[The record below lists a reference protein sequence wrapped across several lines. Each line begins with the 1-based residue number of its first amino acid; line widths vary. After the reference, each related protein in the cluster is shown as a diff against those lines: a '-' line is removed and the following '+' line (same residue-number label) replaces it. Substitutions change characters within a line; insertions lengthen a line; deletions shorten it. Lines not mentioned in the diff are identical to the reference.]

1 MAVNSAKRREKTER
15 VTAAMKGDERI
26 LSEDNYMRD
35 LILNLNY
42 YNSHSDDKE
51 KKKWF
56 ISHYA
61 KIDKKIA
68 VELLKVDEAHF
79 RTAGVLARMVDMGSV
94 LHETEQTHLDTNTEK
109 LLAQIK
115 TRQKSQDKQDKKDAD
130 AAKAA
135 APSNV
140 ISIQQRMEEKAH
152 DLAGEIEG
160 AIDDFVL
167 NGCKSEFSTKN
178 YLLANQVA
186 GPIAKRIGEL
196 FVGTA
201 KEIEDAIAGIDAQL
215 VEGYSHFNKREL
227 KKFSEFLQGIIS
239 DCNQMVQT
247 AKANRAPRK
256 LKPVS
261 PIKMTAKMKYLK
273 EFSELNLKS
282 VSPTG
287 IIGSS
292 EVWFYNTK
300 YRRVG
305 VYRAENGTVSVK
317 GTTIIGFDIKESKAF
332 TLRKPEEFFK
342 GLAMGKRALTNA
354 LKTLKTK
361 PSQPNG
367 RINEETIIL
376 GAF

>member
-1 MAVNSAKRREKTER
+1 MAVNTAKRKQAIEKADR
-15 VTAAMKGDERI
+15 LMKGDERV
-26 LSEDNYMRD
+26 LGHDTYQRD
-35 LILNLNY
+35 LMYMLNY
-42 YNSHSDDKE
+42 YNSNNDDKE

-56 ISHYA
+56 ISHYS
-61 KIDKKIA
+61 KIDKKVA
-68 VELLKVDEAHF
+68 VELLKVDEYQF
-79 RTAGVLARMVDMGSV
+79 RHAGILARLMDIGSE
-94 LHETEQTHLDTNTEK
+94 LQEKEQNYFNERVEFLK
-109 LLAQIK
+109 SQITK
-115 TRQKSQDKQDKKDAD
+115 RQKSQDKQDKKDAD
-130 AAKAA
+130 AAQAA
-135 APSNV
+135 LPTNV

-167 NGCKSEFSTKN
+167 NDCKSDFSTKN

-196 FVGTA
+196 FVDTA
-201 KEIEDAIAGIDAQL
+201 KEIREAIEGDDEQL
-215 VEGYSHFNKREL
+215 VEGYSNFNKREL
-227 KKFSEFLQGIIS
+227 KRFAEFVEGIIS

-256 LKPVS
+256 RKEVS
-261 PIKMTAKMKYLK
+261 PTKLVSKMKFLR
-273 EFSELNLKS
+273 EFAELNLKS
-282 VSPTG
+282 IQPAT

-305 VYRAENGTVSVK
+305 VYKAEGTTLSVK

-342 GLAMGKRALTNA
+342 GLAMGKRALNNA
-354 LKTLKTK
+354 MKSLKTK

-367 RINEETIIL
+367 RINEECILL